1 MLFRDR
7 VHAGQVLAEKLKK
20 YANQPDLVVLA
31 LPRGGVPVAFEVA
44 KALNAPLGVFLV
56 RKLGLPWHP
65 ELAMGAIASGGVR
78 ILNHDIISA
87 YHVPPMLIE
96 KVASEERTELER
108 REKEYSE
115 ASQIKEGPWKKVIL
129 IDDGLATGATM
140 LAAVLALRKMKCE
153 HLVIA
158 VPVSSYDT
166 FDWFKSHVDEIVCA
180 ETPRFLGSVGSWYQN
195 FEQTSDDE
203 VKCLLQLSRDSF
215 NSIAPLQPHA

>member
-7 VHAGQVLAEKLKK
+7 VHAGQVLAERLKK

-44 KALNAPLGVFLV
+44 KALNAPLGFFLV

-87 YHVPPMLIE
+87 YHVPQLVIE

-115 ASQIKEGPWKKVIL
+115 ASQIAEGPWKNVIL

-140 LAAVLALRKMKCE
+140 LAAVRALRKMKCE

-166 FDWFKSHVDEIVCA
+166 YDWFKSHVDEIVCA

-195 FEQTSDDE
+195 FDQTSDDE
-203 VKCLLQLSRDSF
+203 VKWLLQLSRDSF
-215 NSIAPLQPHA
+215 NNDARLQTHA

>member
-20 YANQPDLVVLA
+20 YANRPDLVILA

-44 KALNAPLGVFLV
+44 KALNAPLDVFMV
-56 RKLGLPWHP
+56 RKLGLPWQP

-78 ILNHDIISA
+78 ILNDDIIRA
-87 YHVPPMLIE
+87 YRVPKTLVD

-115 ASQIKEGPWKKVIL
+115 ASVPANGQWKSAIL

-140 LAAVLALRKMKCE
+140 LAAVLALRKIGCE

-158 VPVSSYDT
+158 VPVSAYDT
-166 FDWFKSHVDEIVCA
+166 FAWFKSHVDEIVCA

-195 FEQTSDDE
+195 FDQTSDDE
-203 VKCLLQLSRDSF
+203 VKWLLQLSRASF
-215 NSIAPLQPHA
+215 SNTSALQSHA